1 MSIQSQR
8 IQKDLSQNPNA
19 WTPIGAHTQNASL
32 GSVVTLTLPDGA
44 NAFLMQA
51 TGQNIKYTVDGSNPT
66 TTRGFTL
73 YATGTPVIVYLPSNA
88 VTVKVI
94 ESAATATLDYQA
106 IRVFGN
112 G

>member
-19 WTPIGAHTQNASL
+19 FQPVGAHTQNAVL
-32 GSVVTLTLPDGA
+32 GSAVTLSLPDGA
-44 NAFLMQA
+44 NAFLMQV
-51 TGQNIKYTVDGSNPT
+51 TGQSIKYTLDGSAPT

-73 YATGTPVIVYLPSNA
+73 YPTGTPVIVYLPSNGT
-88 VTVKVI
+88 TVRVI
-94 ESAATATLDYQA
+94 ETAATATLDYQA
-106 IRVFGN
+106 IRVFGA